1 MAKKKTAR
9 KAKDATTK
17 QNAAAKQKRGRASF
31 AQKITNARRRA
42 RADVRLNAVK
52 AFAAIAEKGNA
63 LDVTVFTARLK
74 DSDWRVRQ
82 AALFGLPDIV
92 AQPNVEVV
100 RAVTDCLKK
109 DLQPDV
115 RQAAALALIR
125 TVEKGHPEAFE
136 ALNTRSLE
144 DESLYVRRDAA
155 EAAALIVDK
164 NKVEAG
170 RLIRERLEFLNKAVR
185 TIRERNEFLKAW
197 NALPRFLNS

>member
-1 MAKKKTAR
+1 MSAGAAAWPKKKTAR

-63 LDVTVFTARLK
+63 LDVTVITARLK

-100 RAVTDCLKK
+100 RAVIDCLKK
-109 DLQPDV
+109 DPQPDV
-115 RQAAALALIR
+115 RQAATFALSR
-125 TVEKGHPEAFE
+125 TVKKGDLEAFT
-136 ALNTRSLE
+136 ALKDRSLV

-164 NKVEAG
+164 NNVEAV
-170 RLIRERLEFLNKAVR
+170 RLIRERLEFVLSSS
-185 TIRERNEFLKAW
+185 
-197 NALPRFLNS
+197 LNS